1 MPSPAHIID
10 RYWNVLA
17 VNASASLVFDIE
29 VGDNCLASY
38 FTKPAYR
45 ARHVPENAAVVVA
58 QYRYEM
64 AAFPGDPGFT
74 EIIDDLVAREPEF
87 TRLWAR
93 HDVRNG
99 GITIKPINHPTAG
112 PLVFESA
119 QLRVPERPDL
129 RIIIHNPLPDTDTAE
144 RVRRL
149 LTPAPGLVA

>member
-1 MPSPAHIID
+1 
-10 RYWNVLA
+10 
-17 VNASASLVFDIE
+17 
-29 VGDNCLASY
+29 
-38 FTKPAYR
+38 
-45 ARHVPENAAVVVA
+45 
-58 QYRYEM
+58 M